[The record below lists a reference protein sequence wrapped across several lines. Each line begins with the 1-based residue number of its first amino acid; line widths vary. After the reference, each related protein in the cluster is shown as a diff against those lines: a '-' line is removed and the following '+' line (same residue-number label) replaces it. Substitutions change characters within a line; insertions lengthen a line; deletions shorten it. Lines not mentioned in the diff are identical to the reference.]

1 MRRRPNSKFV
11 TMAGAVL
18 LAAGW
23 ALPARAQD
31 ADDLQR
37 GVARI
42 SLMDGDVSVR
52 RGDSGDW
59 VAGIINA
66 PLMSDDYISTGPNSR
81 AEVEFDG
88 ANLLRMGGNAQ
99 LRLTVLEDGRYQ
111 MELAHGTITYRVLRA
126 SNANAEVDTP
136 SVSIKPS
143 KQGTYRI
150 SVNDASE
157 TQVTTRLGEVEVF
170 TPRGDEW
177 VNAGQSLMARGS
189 AADAEYQIEQ
199 AGPTDDWDRWN
210 ASRDQAMLQ
219 AVSPQYVGPGIT
231 GTEDMDAAG
240 QWSYD
245 PSYGNVWMPTVG
257 PGWAP
262 YQCGRWVW
270 EDWYGWTWVGC
281 EPWGWAPYHYGRWYM
296 RAGLGWAWY
305 PGVFGVRHYW
315 SPALVGFFG
324 FGGGV
329 GFGVGFGF
337 GNIGWVAL
345 APFEVFH
352 PWWGAGFYGGAGAFG
367 VRNVMVASAFRNA
380 RVAGGI
386 TAVSAGDFR
395 AGRFTGAMHYSGAQ
409 IGAAGV
415 VSGRMPITPTSANLR
430 FSGRA
435 ATNVPR
441 NVGANTHFFTHQQP
455 AGAQRMSFAQQQ
467 RGFGSA
473 AAAARAAGTPV
484 GGGGGMSRGTAA
496 GAASGGAAGG
506 WRRFG
511 DAPAQGAGG
520 NRGSVESR
528 PSMQNSRPSGPGY
541 GGSGYG
547 AGGQRPA
554 SPSGPQSVRIAP
566 PVARERSGSPNYSAP
581 RQQSAPSYSAPRNS
595 GGGSRPSGSRGGGGG
610 HGRR

>member
-415 VSGRMPITPTSANLR
+415 VSGEDAHYADQREPAILR
-430 FSGRA
+430 PGGNQRA
-435 ATNVPR
+435 A
-441 NVGANTHFFTHQQP
+441 
-455 AGAQRMSFAQQQ
+455 Q
-467 RGFGSA
+467 RGSQYSFLYASA
-473 AAAARAAGTPV
+473 AGRRSADVLRAAAARIWIGR
-484 GGGGGMSRGTAA
+484 GGCTGGRHARG
-496 GAASGGAAGG
+496 
-506 WRRFG
+506 RRRR
-511 DAPAQGAGG
+511 
-520 NRGSVESR
+520 N
-528 PSMQNSRPSGPGY
+528 
-541 GGSGYG
+541 
-547 AGGQRPA
+547 
-554 SPSGPQSVRIAP
+554 
-566 PVARERSGSPNYSAP
+566 VARYGCGSCFRRSGRWMAAVWG
-581 RQQSAPSYSAPRNS
+581 R
-595 GGGSRPSGSRGGGGG
+595 SRA
-610 HGRR
+610 GRRRKSR